1 VTTPQNPLFDL
12 GNQLLAQVPS
22 RLDTGS
28 VTTPAGKTGVLTFR
42 NASTTLTLFVAVEDL
57 RNWAALMNDLAAEL
71 GGGLTVASAADVAA
85 LSAAE
90 LRNGKRP

>member
-1 VTTPQNPLFDL
+1 MTTPNPLVDL

-28 VTTPAGKTGVLTFR
+28 ISGPAGKTGVLTFR
-42 NASTTLTLFVAVEDL
+42 TASTTLTLLVTAEDL
-57 RNWAALMNDLAAEL
+57 RTWSGLMSDLASEL

-85 LSAAE
+85 LNA
-90 LRNGKRP
+90 NGHHPRRPS